1 MSEVPLRD
9 GKVERAEGSAGVS
22 LSFSLS
28 LALSLSLS
36 LSLPGL
42 TNADPCRPM
51 LTPDWSARVSIGQ
64 H

>member
-36 LSLPGL
+36 LYQ
-42 TNADPCRPM
+42 A
-51 LTPDWSARVSIGQ
+51 
-64 H
+64 